1 MPGRIYLHHI
11 NADAQQGQE
20 RAPDDL
26 ELGLPVA
33 VDHLMQ
39 VLGTE
44 SRTAVRAVNSLNH

>member
-1 MPGRIYLHHI
+1 MHHI

-20 RAPDDL
+20 GAPDDL
-26 ELGLPVA
+26 AMGLHVD

-44 SRTAVRAVNSLNH
+44 PRTSVRAVNSLNH